1 MEVIFMYM
9 QVLYVFSGR
18 LQVMFGYI
26 KVSFIYRQDFM
37 VIPFQAIEVYLD
49 NVVPADSKS
58 L

>member
-1 MEVIFMYM
+1 
-9 QVLYVFSGR
+9 VFSGR
-18 LQVMFGYI
+18 LQAMFGYI
-26 KVSFIYRQDFM
+26 KVPFIYRQDFM